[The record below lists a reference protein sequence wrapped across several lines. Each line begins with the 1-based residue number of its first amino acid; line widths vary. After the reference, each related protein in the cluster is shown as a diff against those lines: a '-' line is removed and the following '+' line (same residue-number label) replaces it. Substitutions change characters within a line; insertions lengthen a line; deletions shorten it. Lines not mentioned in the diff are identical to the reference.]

1 MLMRLS
7 PQLAFAL
14 LVTCATSAVA
24 LASQARP
31 NTKHPTTFRP
41 SLAQARTEY
50 FRDLQGDS
58 AASRQATKDFQ
69 SLLAAHPHNAVLMAY
84 SGSLTLLKAAHTW
97 AFWNKQSLAQQG
109 LAEMDKAVA
118 ADPGNLEA
126 RFIRGAS
133 CWHLPFFFHRKQ
145 QAERDLTSVAVR
157 AIQAVQRGQLPP
169 QLGAAALDYY
179 GKILLR
185 QNQKSKAQQAFR
197 EARNIDPSS
206 PAGRDAA
213 TRLNTNS

>member
-1 MLMRLS
+1 MPMRPI
-7 PQLAFAL
+7 PQLALAL
-14 LVTCATSAVA
+14 LVACAT
-24 LASQARP
+24 
-31 NTKHPTTFRP
+31 T
-41 SLAQARTEY
+41 SLALTPAAVQNAGHSTSPGQSLNHARAEY

-58 AASRQATKDFQ
+58 AAGRQATKDFQ
-69 SLLAAHPHNAVLMAY
+69 SLLAAHPHNPVLMAY

-145 QAERDLTSVAVR
+145 QAERDLTFVAVR
-157 AIQAVQRGQLPP
+157 AKQAVQHGQLPP

-179 GKILLR
+179 GKILTRL
-185 QNQKSKAQQAFR
+185 NQPAKAQQAFR
-197 EARNIDPSS
+197 EARNIDPDSL
-206 PAGRDAA
+206 AGRDAA
-213 TRLNTNS
+213 AHLNTNG

>member
-1 MLMRLS
+1 MRPI
-7 PQLAFAL
+7 PQLALAL
-14 LVTCATSAVA
+14 LVACAT
-24 LASQARP
+24 
-31 NTKHPTTFRP
+31 T
-41 SLAQARTEY
+41 SLALTPAAVQNAGHSTSPGQSLNHARAEY

-58 AASRQATKDFQ
+58 AAGRQATKDFQ
-69 SLLAAHPHNAVLMAY
+69 SLLAAHPHNPVLMAY

-133 CWHLPFFFHRKQ
+133 CWHLPFFFHRRQ
-145 QAERDLTSVAVR
+145 QAERDLTFVAVR
-157 AIQAVQRGQLPP
+157 AKQAVQHGQLPP

-179 GKILLR
+179 GKILTRL
-185 QNQKSKAQQAFR
+185 NQPAKAQQAFR
-197 EARNIDPSS
+197 EARNIDPDSL
-206 PAGRDAA
+206 AGRDAA
-213 TRLNTNS
+213 AHLNTNG